1 MYNLVM
7 ANGSENNFQIIIV
20 DDDDFLVDM
29 YAAKFGNDGIS
40 VEVCK
45 LGESFLEMLRSGV
58 KADLVLLDIVMP
70 GKDGLTVLKEM
81 REQKLGEEIPVVILT
96 NQGDKENIS
105 AAKKLGIAGYI
116 VKSAV
121 APSEV
126 VEEVKRIIKKSK

>member
-1 MYNLVM
+1 M
-7 ANGSENNFQIIIV
+7 ANGSGNRLQIIIV
-20 DDDDFLVDM
+20 DDDDFLVNM
-29 YAAKFGNDGIS
+29 YAAKFGNEGIS

-45 LGESFLEMLRSGV
+45 LGEAFLEMLRSGAT
-58 KADLVLLDIVMP
+58 ADLVLLDIVMP

-81 REQKLGEEIPVVILT
+81 REQNLGQEIPVVVLT
-96 NQGDKENIS
+96 NQGDKENIN

-126 VEEVKRIIKKSK
+126 VEEVKRIIKKRK